1 VGQVQRIQKKSE
13 SFWMD
18 KIIVESPSK
27 INLGLN
33 IVRKRDDGYHDLET
47 IFIPLLLSDKITF
60 FKSNEFFFRTD
71 SKLLNQLKDNLIL
84 KAIRLLED
92 FTDRK
97 IVLDIVV
104 EKAIP
109 IGGGL
114 GGGSSNAAIT
124 LKTVNK
130 LFELGLSNQELSK
143 LALKLGSDV
152 PYFLN
157 PVPSY
162 AESRGELLYP
172 LNIEIPYPILI
183 VNPRIK
189 IDTAWA
195 FKKIEPVSP
204 VKNLRHILQESL
216 DDFDKL
222 RSYVKNDFEELIFKQ
237 FPLLKQIKEDLYK
250 QGAQFALMSG
260 TGSTVYGIF
269 SNLQK
274 AYWAEDYF
282 KKDFFT
288 FLNNPFTKG
297 SIT

>member
-1 VGQVQRIQKKSE
+1 
-13 SFWMD
+13 MD
-18 KIIVESPSK
+18 KFIVESPAK

-33 IVRKRDDGYHDLET
+33 VVRKREDGYHDLET
-47 IFIPLLLSDKITF
+47 IFIPLLLLDKITLI
-60 FKSNEFFFRTD
+60 KSNKSSFRTD
-71 SKLLNQLKDNLIL
+71 SELLNKLKDNLIL
-84 KAIRLLED
+84 KAIRLLQD

-97 IVLDIVV
+97 FVLDIFV
-104 EKAIP
+104 EKVIP

-114 GGGSSNAAIT
+114 GGGSSNAATT

-130 LFELGLSNQELSK
+130 MFDLGLSYQELSK
-143 LALKLGSDV
+143 LALELGSDV

-183 VNPRIK
+183 VNPGIK

-195 FKKIEPVSP
+195 FKKIRPVSP
-204 VKNLRHILQESL
+204 VKNLRQILQENL

-222 RSYVKNDFEELIFKQ
+222 KSCVKNDFEEVVFNE
-237 FPLLKQIKEDLYK
+237 FTLLKQIKEELYK
-250 QGAQFALMSG
+250 QGAEFALMSG
-260 TGSTVYGIF
+260 TGSTIYGIF

-274 AYWAEDYF
+274 ANWAEDYF
-282 KKDFFT
+282 KQKYFT
-288 FLNNPFTKG
+288 YLNNPFTKG

>member
-1 VGQVQRIQKKSE
+1 
-13 SFWMD
+13 MD
-18 KIIVESPSK
+18 KITADSPAK

-33 IVRKRDDGYHDLET
+33 VIRKRDDGYHDLET
-47 IFIPLLLSDKITF
+47 IFLPIMLSDTITF
-60 FKSNEFFFRTD
+60 CKSDKLMLRTD
-71 SKLLNQLKDNLIL
+71 SVLLNELKDNLIL
-84 KAIRLLED
+84 NAIRLLEKQSNK
-92 FTDRK
+92 K
-97 IVLDIVV
+97 IALDIFA
-104 EKAIP
+104 EKVIP

-114 GGGSSNAAIT
+114 GGGSSNAATT

-130 LFELGLSNQELSK
+130 MFDLGLSYNELSEI
-143 LALKLGSDV
+143 ALELGSDV

-157 PVPSY
+157 PIPSY

-189 IDTAWA
+189 IDTAWV
-195 FKKIEPVSP
+195 FNKIKPVSP

-222 RSYVKNDFEELIFKQ
+222 KSYVKNDFEESVFNE
-237 FPLLKQIKEDLYK
+237 FPLLKQIKAELYN
-250 QGAQFALMSG
+250 QGAEFALMSG

-274 AYWAEDYF
+274 AFWAEEYF
-282 KKDFFT
+282 KQNYFT

>member
-1 VGQVQRIQKKSE
+1 
-13 SFWMD
+13 MD
-18 KIIVESPSK
+18 KITVDSPAK

-33 IVRKRDDGYHDLET
+33 VIRKRDDGYHDLET

-60 FKSNEFFFRTD
+60 SKSNEFSFRTD
-71 SKLLNQLKDNLIL
+71 SDLLNQLNDNLII

-97 IVLDIVV
+97 FVLDIFV
-104 EKAIP
+104 EKIIP

-114 GGGSSNAAIT
+114 GGGSSNAATT
-124 LKTVNK
+124 LKTINK
-130 LFELGLSNQELSK
+130 MFDLGLDYTQLSL
-143 LALKLGSDV
+143 LAIKLGSDV

-157 PVPSY
+157 PVSSY

-183 VNPRIK
+183 INPRIK

-195 FKKIEPVSP
+195 FKRIKPVIT
-204 VKNLRHILQESL
+204 VKNLRQILKEYL

-222 RSYVKNDFEELIFKQ
+222 KSYVKNDFEKVAFNK
-237 FPLLKQIKEDLYK
+237 FPLLKQIKEELYT
-250 QGAQFALMSG
+250 QGAEFALMSG

-274 AYWAEDYF
+274 ANWAEDYF
-282 KKDFFT
+282 KQNYFT
-288 FLNNPFTKG
+288 FLNNPFLKG